1 MKNEL
6 ATLVDTLG
14 SINAQIAKLEKQ
26 ADLIKEQLRDAAT
39 LPGGLKTYVG
49 SSFVATI
56 SARNNSGIDFP
67 RLEAETGITKIMLDS
82 YKKVIS
88 TSFVVKTTSI
98 A

>member
-14 SINAQIAKLEKQ
+14 SINAQIAELEKQ

-49 SSFVATI
+49 NAFVATI
-56 SARNNSGIDFP
+56 SLRNNSGIDFP
-67 RLEAETGITKIMLDS
+67 RLEAETGITKVMLDG
-82 YKKVIS
+82 YKKVVS